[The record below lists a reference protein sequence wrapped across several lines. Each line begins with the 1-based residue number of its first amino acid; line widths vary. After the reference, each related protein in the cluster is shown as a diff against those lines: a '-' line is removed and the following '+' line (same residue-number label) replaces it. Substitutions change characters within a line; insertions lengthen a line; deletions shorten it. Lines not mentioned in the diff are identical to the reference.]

1 MLISGGG
8 WTVVGASTPA
18 LHLNISTHPPIYIYL
33 STSGYDNE
41 LWTNDSAYNVMAQ
54 SIYICND
61 FTGYSMQPLLHV
73 VGVVAH
79 HDEWD
84 MLLTDTLPLL
94 LCVIDRVCVCVCVI
108 DRVCVCVCGC
118 VCV

>member
-1 MLISGGG
+1 
-8 WTVVGASTPA
+8 
-18 LHLNISTHPPIYIYL
+18 
-33 STSGYDNE
+33 
-41 LWTNDSAYNVMAQ
+41 MAQ

-94 LCVIDRVCVCVCVI
+94 LCVIDHVCVI
-108 DRVCVCVCGC
+108 DRVCVCVD